1 MLLEVENLNAH
12 YGRSQVLHEVSL
24 TAEKGSIVTLI
35 GSNGAGKTTLV
46 MCLLLRSKERRVG
59 KECRSRWSPYH

>member
-35 GSNGAGKTTLV
+35 D
-46 MCLLLRSKERRVG
+46 
-59 KECRSRWSPYH
+59 